1 MCVLKLLK
9 ALKKICIFIMPAK
22 KKQSRVAKLL
32 SWKKKVVLNHLLI
45 FSDKFIYFLFMV
57 PDLFRCCVLMKI
69 ERDANQ

>member
-32 SWKKKVVLNHLLI
+32 SWKKK
-45 FSDKFIYFLFMV
+45 S
-57 PDLFRCCVLMKI
+57 CVELTSTYI
-69 ERDANQ
+69 